1 MGEAKADAKAEA
13 KREAKALEEA
23 ENADLSK
30 LKGANKGSQ
39 KLTQAELARR
49 QALLAMAKPAAK
61 KTAKSLPVAQP
72 VVEANVN
79 RDNIVEATGV
89 DAALAALEA
98 PSKAEKVV
106 TYKEFEAR
114 VLEEVKADNPG
125 LKLSQVKEKVQKL
138 WDRSP
143 DNPKNATAT

>member
-1 MGEAKADAKAEA
+1 MG
-13 KREAKALEEA
+13 
-23 ENADLSK
+23 
-30 LKGANKGSQ
+30 GSQ

-89 DAALAALEA
+89 DAA
-98 PSKAEKVV
+98 SKAEKVV